1 MAGTIIDELLH
12 SDEPS
17 VRWMVRTRVLGQ
29 PEDAPAIRA
38 LREDIR
44 RSPRVQAM
52 LSGLRAARPSTY
64 AKWQGAHWVLVA
76 LAELGYPT
84 GDGSLQREADEVLD
98 TWLSPSAY
106 REFAAPTKAAAY
118 GREGIP
124 VIDGRHRSHASQQG
138 NALFSLTRLDLIDDA
153 RADALAER
161 LLHWQWPDGGWNC
174 DKRPEATMSS
184 IFETV
189 TPVRGLAAHAA
200 LRGDER
206 ARQGA
211 ERAAEVLLERRL
223 VFRRSSGELIHP
235 EFALLHYPLYW
246 HYDLLAGLKAIA
258 DVGLIG
264 DPRCADALD
273 LLEAKRLPSG
283 GWPAERRYWRR
294 ASADIVLYN
303 EYVDWGG
310 VAKSRPNPWVTADA
324 LYVLRCAG
332 RL

>member
-1 MAGTIIDELLH
+1 MAGTIVDELLQ

-17 VRWMVRTRVLGQ
+17 VRWMARTRVLGE
-29 PEDAPAIRA
+29 PADAPDIRA
-38 LREDIR
+38 LGEEIR
-44 RSPRVQAM
+44 RSPRVQVI
-52 LSGLRAARPSTY
+52 LSGLRTARPGTY

-76 LAELGYPT
+76 LAELGYPA
-84 GDGSLQREADEVLD
+84 GDESLQPEADEVVD

-106 REFAAPTKAAAY
+106 REFTANTKAASY
-118 GREGIP
+118 GRDGIP
-124 VIDGRHRSHASQQG
+124 VIDGRPRSHASQQG

-153 RADALAER
+153 RAEALVER

-174 DKRPEATMSS
+174 DKRPEAAMSS
-184 IFETV
+184 IFETA
-189 TPVRGLAAHAA
+189 TPIRGLAAHAG
-200 LRGDER
+200 LRDDAR
-206 ARQGA
+206 ARRGA
-211 ERAAEVLLERRL
+211 NRAAEVLLERRL
-223 VFRRSSGELIHP
+223 VFRRSNGELIHP
-235 EFALLHYPLYW
+235 ELALLHYPVYW
-246 HYDLLAGLKAIA
+246 HYDVLAGLKAIA

-273 LLEAKRLPSG
+273 LLESKQLANG

-294 ASADIVLYN
+294 AAPDIALYN
-303 EYVDWGG
+303 EYVDWGC

>member
-1 MAGTIIDELLH
+1 MAATIVDDLLR
-12 SDEPS
+12 SEEPS
-17 VRWMVRTRVLGQ
+17 VRWMVRTRVLGE
-29 PEDAPAIRA
+29 PDDARGVRA
-38 LREDIR
+38 LREEIR
-44 RSPRVQAM
+44 RSSRVQAM
-52 LSGLRAARPSTY
+52 LSGLPRGRPSTY

-76 LAELGYPT
+76 LAELGYPA
-84 GDGSLQREADEVLD
+84 GDGSLQPEADEVLD

-106 REFAAPTKAAAY
+106 REFTARTKAAAY
-118 GREGIP
+118 GRDGIP
-124 VIDGRHRSHASQQG
+124 VIDGRPRSHASQQG
-138 NALFSLTRLDLIDDA
+138 NALFSLTRLELVDDE
-153 RADALAER
+153 RAGALAER

-174 DKRPEATMSS
+174 DKRPAAAMSS

-189 TPVRGLAAHAA
+189 TPMRGLAAHAA
-200 LRGDER
+200 VRDDER
-206 ARQGA
+206 ARQSA
-211 ERAAEVLLERRL
+211 YRAAEVLLERRL
-223 VFRRSSGELIHP
+223 VFSRSSGTLIHP

-246 HYDLLAGLKAIA
+246 HYDVLAGLKAIA

-273 LLEAKRLPSG
+273 LLETKRLPSG

-294 ASADIVLYN
+294 ASADVALYN

-324 LYVLRCAG
+324 LYVLRCAR